1 MVRGAIGRR
10 ARLERRRA
18 PARDLHDMQT
28 TAQDVAAGDAA
39 KNAHGA
45 VGVVGGVGPYAGL
58 DLMRKLFDLTEARR
72 DQEHLPVIAFSLPGE
87 IADRTAF
94 LLDESDV
101 NPGEAIGRI
110 MVRLAR
116 AGASVIGMP
125 CNTAHSPRILEPAL
139 RLLKDGGLDARFVHM
154 IDATMGAVAEALAAT
169 PAGGAGVAANVGV
182 LSTKGTYA
190 TGVYQQALTRA
201 GFTPLFPDEAGRDR
215 VQAAISD
222 PTFGIKAQS
231 SPVTETARTILADE
245 VARLEKRGARA
256 VVLGCTEIPLALTE
270 PTLCGIPLVDAT
282 SALARALI
290 TAFAPDRLRR
300 PA

>member
-1 MVRGAIGRR
+1 M
-10 ARLERRRA
+10 
-18 PARDLHDMQT
+18 HT
-28 TAQDVAAGDAA
+28 TAQSAAAGDAER
-39 KNAHGA
+39 NAHGA

-94 LLDESDV
+94 LLGESDV

-139 RLLKDGGLDARFVHM
+139 RRLRDEARDARFVHM
-154 IDATMGAVAEALAAT
+154 IDATMDAVAEALAA
-169 PAGGAGVAANVGV
+169 GAPSGAAAKVGV

-222 PTFGIKAQS
+222 PTIGIKAQS
-231 SPVTETARTILADE
+231 NPVTGAARALLAAE
-245 VARLEKRGARA
+245 VERLEKRGARA

-270 PTLCGIPLVDAT
+270 ASLCGIPLVDAT
-282 SALARALI
+282 TALARALI
-290 TAFAPDRLRR
+290 AAFAPARLRR

>member
-1 MVRGAIGRR
+1 M
-10 ARLERRRA
+10 
-18 PARDLHDMQT
+18 HT
-28 TAQDVAAGDAA
+28 TAQGAAAGDME
-39 KNAHGA
+39 KNAPGA

-94 LLDESDV
+94 LLGDSDV
-101 NPGEAIGRI
+101 NPGEALGRI

-139 RLLKDGGLDARFVHM
+139 RRLKDEGLDARFVHM
-154 IDATMGAVAEALAAT
+154 IDATMGAVAEALAAET
-169 PAGGAGVAANVGV
+169 GGGGAREAAKVGV

-190 TGVYQQALTRA
+190 TGVYQEALTRA

-222 PTFGIKAQS
+222 PTIGIKAQS
-231 SPVTETARTILADE
+231 NPVTETARTLLADE
-245 VARLEKRGARA
+245 VARLEKQGARA
-256 VVLGCTEIPLALTE
+256 VILGCTEIPLALTE
-270 PTLCGIPLVDAT
+270 PSLCGIPLVDAT
-282 SALARALI
+282 AALARALI
-290 TAFAPDRLRR
+290 MAFAPARLRR